1 MEDLRMELIIYVNE
15 ENEDEKTLFD
25 LDEEKV
31 LLQGDQ
37 YHDGIGSRIA
47 GYLDALDDF
56 GIYKDDADREWID
69 KDHEH
74 FKLAGFRTVD

>member
-1 MEDLRMELIIYVNE
+1 MNLVIYVNE
-15 ENEDEKTLFD
+15 ENEDEKALFD

-47 GYLDALDDF
+47 GYLVALDDYD
-56 GIYKDDADREWID
+56 IYSDGADREWID
-69 KDHEH
+69 KEHEH
-74 FKLAGFRTVD
+74 FKLVGFYSE